1 MPALRREKED
11 IAQDGG
17 RAMQPFSVSVPEGQV
32 ALALQGFEVSKS
44 VLPRPAHR
52 QTQPRRR
59 LPLVEAKLHDLPAWH
74 FLAAVP
80 LAHKRVVQSG
90 NGLDGSVHALGLLWV
105 NLSPLVPAGAP
116 AAMMRNLGSEFRQV
130 AEEVRSEHAS
140 GSQGYLPPSR
150 TIDARQCCAPDA
162 NSARKRVSTAIRKP
176 QRRGHRLQVGDVI
189 AELHSRSAA
198 KAACFALKL
207 KLQRTAYAEEF
218 IRQRGFD
225 ALVSVITAAKASPLH

>member
-1 MPALRREKED
+1 M
-11 IAQDGG
+11 
-17 RAMQPFSVSVPEGQV
+17 
-32 ALALQGFEVSKS
+32 
-44 VLPRPAHR
+44 
-52 QTQPRRR
+52 
-59 LPLVEAKLHDLPAWH
+59 
-74 FLAAVP
+74 
-80 LAHKRVVQSG
+80 QSG